1 MWQPDTDGDNDNE
14 KMWQRSCYRN
24 KQQWNDAIMLQKHQ
38 ACDKI
43 EQPNGKKHVFDLNLS
58 LSKMKKEPFSKI
70 AHFWDEFWK
79 KKIENC
85 FGWPSKIVIVKLEVQ
100 KQICQ
105 NKHEW
110 MQSNKKRLNSILK
123 LNLF

>member
-79 KKIENC
+79 KK
-85 FGWPSKIVIVKLEVQ
+85 SKIVLADLVKLSSWNLKFKNRFVKINMSECN
-100 KQICQ
+100 QI
-105 NKHEW
+105 
-110 MQSNKKRLNSILK
+110 KRG
-123 LNLF
+123 